1 MKACAEWRYIIYIN
15 WSSHWSQSLYLPEMV
30 ESLSYWDRHHNNILN
45 VILLIHVDVLS
56 PVISAL
62 FNIVMIGA

>member
-1 MKACAEWRYIIYIN
+1 
-15 WSSHWSQSLYLPEMV
+15 MV

-56 PVISAL
+56 PVNSAL

>member
-1 MKACAEWRYIIYIN
+1 MLSEDTSSTLIEVVTGVRAYICLKWWKVSIN
-15 WSSHWSQSLYLPEMV
+15 
-30 ESLSYWDRHHNNILN
+30 WDRHHNNILN

-56 PVISAL
+56 PVNSAL